1 MQIDPAFGLLTTD
14 EAISRAAKQVVA
26 SALDATSTIDPII
39 GAEFSRAFSFF
50 GLVVQRHG
58 LLIQRVL
65 ADTLAASERFEVLI
79 ESPIPITA
87 AALDLLTSENS
98 EKDLASIKLKS
109 DSRVER
115 SVMVDIVVID
125 EKKRWAGVYDVK
137 RGNGETTWKTR
148 KPIENDLRAAR
159 LVLQSHLKKLG
170 YDVDHVNSAVIDYF
184 GSSGFPRNIKING
197 DELDR
202 HFGVPIATRINSMTA
217 ALCNEVHAGLLQ
229 ILEPIIAK
237 LSALRTK
244 VTVEQPA
251 RAAPEER
258 VRVADILQARPRGPD
273 QWQPRSPRSAGF

>member
-26 SALDATSTIDPII
+26 SALDATSSIDPII

-50 GLVVQRHG
+50 NLVVQRHG

-65 ADTLAASERFEVLI
+65 VDTLADSGRFEVPT
-79 ESPIPITA
+79 ESPVPITA
-87 AALDLLTSENS
+87 AALDLLLSENS

-115 SVMVDIVVID
+115 SVMVDIIVID
-125 EKKRWAGVYDVK
+125 ETKRWAGVYDVK

-170 YDVDHVNSAVIDYF
+170 HDIDHVDSAVIDYY
-184 GSSGFPRNIKING
+184 GNSGFPRNIKIAG

-202 HFGVPIATRINSMTA
+202 HFGIPIASKIDSMTA
-217 ALCNEVHAGLLQ
+217 AIYDEVHAGLLQ
-229 ILEPIIAK
+229 ILEPIMRKFAT
-237 LSALRTK
+237 LR
-244 VTVEQPA
+244 
-251 RAAPEER
+251 RAAAAQPMPTTPEGPM
-258 VRVADILQARPRGPD
+258 RVADILQARPRGPD
-273 QWQPRSPRSAGF
+273 EWHSGLVR

>member
-1 MQIDPAFGLLTTD
+1 MPIDPTFGLLTTD

-26 SALDATSTIDPII
+26 SALDATSSIDPII

-65 ADTLAASERFEVLI
+65 ADILASSGRFEVLT

-87 AALDLLTSENS
+87 AALDLLASENS
-98 EKDLASIKLKS
+98 EKDLSSIKLKS

-115 SVMVDIVVID
+115 SVMVDIIVID
-125 EKKRWAGVYDVK
+125 ETKRWAGVYDVK

-170 YDVDHVNSAVIDYF
+170 HDIDHVDSAVIDYY
-184 GSSGFPRNIKING
+184 GSSGFPRNIKISG
-197 DELDR
+197 GELDR
-202 HFGVPIATRINSMTA
+202 HFGVPITDKIDNMTA
-217 ALCNEVHAGLLQ
+217 ALRDEVHAGLLQ
-229 ILEPIIAK
+229 ILDPVFRK
-237 LSALRTK
+237 LTAAQTK
-244 VTVEQPA
+244 VATEQPGRTTPE
-251 RAAPEER
+251 RA

-273 QWQPRSPRSAGF
+273 QWQSGFAR

>member
-26 SALDATSTIDPII
+26 SALDASSSIDPII
-39 GAEFSRAFSFF
+39 GVEFSRAFSFF
-50 GLVVQRHG
+50 NLVVQRHG

-65 ADTLAASERFEVLI
+65 ADILAASGRFEVLT
-79 ESPIPITA
+79 ETPVPITA
-87 AALDLLTSENS
+87 AALDLLVSDNS

-125 EKKRWAGVYDVK
+125 EAKRWAGVYDVK

-159 LVLQSHLKKLG
+159 LVLQSYLKKLG
-170 YDVDHVNSAVIDYF
+170 HDVDHVDSAVIDYY
-184 GSSGFPRNIKING
+184 GNSGFPRNIKING

-202 HFGVPIATRINSMTA
+202 HFGIPITSTIDSMTA
-217 ALCNEVHAGLLQ
+217 AVYEEVDAGLLR
-229 ILEPIIAK
+229 ILEPIAPK
-237 LSALRTK
+237 LTTLR
-244 VTVEQPA
+244 P
-251 RAAPEER
+251 RAAAAQRMPAASEEPM
-258 VRVADILQARPRGPD
+258 RVADILQARPRGPD
-273 QWQPRSPRSAGF
+273 DWHSAATR